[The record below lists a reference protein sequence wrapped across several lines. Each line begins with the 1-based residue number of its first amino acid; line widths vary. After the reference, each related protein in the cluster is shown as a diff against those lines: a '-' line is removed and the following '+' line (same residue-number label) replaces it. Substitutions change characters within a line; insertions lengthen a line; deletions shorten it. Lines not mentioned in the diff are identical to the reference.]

1 MLRYTT
7 KEKLAGF
14 LELLVENDK
23 KVFFICCD
31 TILLHQNRLHHWMI

>member
-23 KVFFICCD
+23 KVS
-31 TILLHQNRLHHWMI
+31 ILIFRWRQFDKS